1 VALERVDKFLLEGSD
16 HYVWELF
23 HENSKTSRHE
33 RHATF
38 ALHPSDAAIVSI
50 MRRFRRVK
58 PFTDFK
64 RVDLPWAFPPT
75 RMSFDVL
82 AHTRETAR
90 EFAAGALQLSE
101 VAKILFM
108 SYGQTRDNVGSVY
121 PRPFRIIPSGGALY
135 PLELYLYAAEV
146 VDLQRGLYH
155 YDPEA
160 HVLHMLPISA
170 EPPVRA
176 FVQQDLAAKAAV
188 IVFVSAVFIRSTFK
202 YGDRGY
208 RFILLEAGH
217 LAQNAML
224 TAHGLGLAAAPIGGY
239 MDREVDDYLGI
250 DGLNESTVY
259 TLLVGQPVAP
269 APTGD

>member
-1 VALERVDKFLLEGSD
+1 MERVDEFLLEGSD
-16 HYVWELF
+16 QYVWELF

-38 ALHPSDAAIVSI
+38 ALHPSDAAIVSM

-58 PFTDFK
+58 PYTDFE
-64 RVDLPWAFPPT
+64 RIELPSAFPPAVT
-75 RMSFDVL
+75 SFDEL
-82 AHTRETAR
+82 ARTRETAR
-90 EFAAGALQLSE
+90 GFAPGALDLSQL
-101 VAKILFM
+101 AKILFM

-135 PLELYLYAAEV
+135 PLELYVYAAQV
-146 VDLQRGLYH
+146 ADLQRGLYH

-160 HVLHMLPISA
+160 HVLHVLRIGA
-170 EPPVRA
+170 EPPIDA
-176 FVQQDLAAKAAV
+176 FVQRDLAESAAAML
-188 IVFVSAVFIRSTFK
+188 FVSAVFVRATFK

-217 LAQNAML
+217 LAQNAVL
-224 TAHGLGLAAAPIGGY
+224 TAHGVGLAVAPIGGY
-239 MDREVDDYLGI
+239 MDRELDQYLAI

-259 TLLVGQPVAP
+259 TLLVGHPLEP
-269 APTGD
+269 APTGR